1 MALTDAKWYKNW
13 FGNDYLQVYSHRDQN
28 EAKQLVQLIQF
39 HINLKP
45 DARILDIGCGQG
57 RHLSIFAK
65 KKFQITGIDL
75 SSVLLRIAK
84 ENNLNNPTTHFI
96 QADMRYLPINFK
108 FDLILNLF
116 TSFGYFE
123 DDEENKSVLC
133 QVSKLLKKS
142 GRFVFDYFNSN
153 YVKNNLVPKHYEKI
167 GDLIIEQERY
177 IENSRIKKK
186 INLTKK
192 GKKSTYFES
201 VKLYSPEEIYEMLR
215 SVNLKIST
223 TFGNYDG
230 SVFDDQSPRL
240 IVFGE
245 IIE

>member
-1 MALTDAKWYKNW
+1 MALTDAKWYQNW
-13 FGNDYLQVYSHRDQN
+13 FGSDYLEVYSHRDQK
-28 EAKQLVQLIQF
+28 EAIRLVQLI
-39 HINLKP
+39 HSNLNLKP
-45 DARILDIGCGQG
+45 DAHVLDIGCGQG

-65 KKFQITGIDL
+65 NKFQITGIDL

-84 ENNLNNPTTHFI
+84 ENNLKNPTTNFI
-96 QADMRYLPINFK
+96 QADMRYLPLNFK

-123 DDEENKSVLC
+123 DDEENKSVIC
-133 QVSKLLKKS
+133 QISNLLNKS

-153 YVKNNLVPKHYEKI
+153 YIKNNLVPKHKEEV
-167 GDLIIEQERY
+167 GEVVIEQERY
-177 IENSRIKKK
+177 IENSRINKK

-215 SVNLKIST
+215 SVNLKIKT

-230 SVFDDQSPRL
+230 SAFDDQSPRL

-245 IIE
+245 KIE